1 MAKELSEGKAK
12 QILGV
17 SGSNVS
23 NGQIRSDEFLPELRG
38 KRAIK
43 KFREMRDNDS
53 TIGAVMYATEQVLRD
68 VDLKV
73 TPANDTEEA
82 KAEAEFVE
90 SVLEDME
97 HTLDDHVSEAI
108 SFLSYGFA
116 WFEVVYK
123 RRQGPTTRN
132 PKKRSKYNDGRI
144 GVRKIASRAPWTV
157 SRFEVDEKTGDIL
170 GVYQD
175 SGFGLNTGFI
185 PTHKSLLYRTTTLNG
200 EPAGRSVLRNAYT
213 SYERL
218 NQIQQ
223 YEAIGIERELA
234 GIPVIEVPAEYL
246 GPDASDA
253 QVAFVNTIKQIGRD
267 LKFNEQGYLIK
278 PSDTYP
284 GKEGEPTNIKMVDFK
299 LMSSEG
305 NRAIDIDPV
314 IRRYQHDIARSVLS
328 EFIMLGSGTNGSYAL
343 SKSKTD
349 LFLRALESYIQSIV
363 DVLNKQLVEC
373 LWELN
378 GLDYGLMPKIVAGDV
393 APHDLKELGSYL
405 RNLNGA
411 NISLADQPHIVDAL
425 LDNAEL
431 PNLDREAYDAA
442 REREH
447 TTEMAR
453 NDYYDGPD
461 DNVVGSKGKTSEED
475 DKIVGSPSNNS
486 SDKGNK

>member
-1 MAKELSEGKAK
+1 MTKKLSEGKAK
-12 QILGV
+12 ATLGV
-17 SGSNVS
+17 SGSNVRD
-23 NGQIRSDEFLPELRG
+23 GQIRADEFLPELRG

-73 TPANDTEEA
+73 EPKDDSDAS
-82 KAEAEFVE
+82 KKEAEFIE

-116 WFEVVYK
+116 LFEVVYK
-123 RRQGPTTRN
+123 RREGNATRN
-132 PKKRSKYNDGRI
+132 PKKRSKYTDGRI
-144 GVRKIASRAPWTV
+144 GVRKICSRAPWTI
-157 SRFEVDEKTGDIL
+157 SRFEVEGQSGDIL
-170 GVYQD
+170 GTYQD
-175 SGFGLNTGFI
+175 TGYGGLNKNFI
-185 PTHKSLLYRTTTLNG
+185 PINKSLLYRTTSLNG
-200 EPAGRSVLRNAYT
+200 EPAGRSVLRNAFT

-246 GPDASDA
+246 GPDASEA
-253 QVAFVNTIKQIGRD
+253 QVAFVNNIKQIGRD

-284 GKEGEPTNIKMVDFK
+284 GKDGEPTTIKLVDFK

-305 NRAIDIDPV
+305 KRAIDIDPV

-328 EFIMLGSGTNGSYAL
+328 EFIMLGSGSNGSYAL

-363 DVLNKQLVEC
+363 DVLNKQLVETI
-373 LWELN
+373 WELN
-378 GLDYGLMPKIVAGDV
+378 GLPFETMPKIVAGDV
-393 APHDLKELGSYL
+393 APHDLKELSAFL

-411 NISLADQPHIVDAL
+411 NIDVAEDSGTVKELMDI
-425 LDNAEL
+425 AEL
-431 PNLDREAYDAA
+431 PFDKAEYESRMKAKAA
-442 REREH
+442 QAAVDE
-447 TTEMAR
+447 
-453 NDYYDGPD
+453 
-461 DNVVGSKGKTSEED
+461 
-475 DKIVGSPSNNS
+475 NNI
-486 SDKGNK
+486 

>member
-1 MAKELSEGKAK
+1 MAARLSESKSKAT
-12 QILGV
+12 LGV
-17 SGSNVS
+17 SGSNVRD
-23 NGQIRSDEFLPELRG
+23 GQIRADEFLPDLRG
-38 KRAIK
+38 KKAIK

-73 TPANDTEEA
+73 VPKDDSDAA

-90 SVLEDME
+90 TVLEDME

-116 WFEVVYK
+116 WFEITYK
-123 RRQGPTTRN
+123 RRGGNDTRN
-132 PKKRSKYNDGRI
+132 PKKRSKYTDGRI

-157 SRFEVDEKTGDIL
+157 SRFEVDDKSGDVL

-175 SGFGLNTGFI
+175 TGFGGQSKNFI
-185 PTHKSLLYRTTTLNG
+185 PTNKSLLYRTTTLNG

-213 SYERL
+213 SYERM

-246 GPDASDA
+246 GPDASDD
-253 QVAFVNTIKQIGRD
+253 QVAFVNSLKQIGRD

-278 PSDTYP
+278 PSDTYL
-284 GKEGEPTNIKMVDFK
+284 GKEGEPTNIKLVDFK

-305 NRAIDIDPV
+305 KRAIDIDPV

-328 EFIMLGSGTNGSYAL
+328 EFIMLGSGGNGSYAL

-363 DVLNKQLVEC
+363 DVLNKQLVET

-378 GLDYGLMPKIVAGDV
+378 GLPFETMPRIVAGDV

-431 PNLDREAYDAA
+431 PNLDVDAYNAA

-447 TTEMAR
+447 ITEAAR
-453 NDYYDGPD
+453 NEYYDD
-461 DNVVGSKGKTSEED
+461 DNVQGLASRDKTSEED
-475 DKIVGSPSNNS
+475 DNDEFVKR
-486 SDKGNK
+486 